1 MKSTIHPEYLKTK
14 VTCSGCGN
22 TFDSESTVAEM
33 HVDVCSN
40 CHPFYTGK
48 QKLVD
53 TAGRVDRFKAKR
65 AAAETK
71 KDALTK
77 KAVKALNKKDAAA
90 MLEAD
95 AKITEK
101 NTTEITKPKSKQ
113 ASKPET
119 PDTKE

>member
-53 TAGRVDRFKAKR
+53 TAGRVDRFKATR
-65 AAAETK
+65 AAAETT

-95 AKITEK
+95 AKSTEK

>member
-90 MLEAD
+90 MLQAD

-101 NTTEITKPKSKQ
+101 NTTEVTKPKSKQ
-113 ASKPET
+113 DSKPET
-119 PDTKE
+119 PETKK

>member
-22 TFDSESTVAEM
+22 SFESESTVAEM
-33 HVDVCSN
+33 QVDVCSN

-65 AAAETK
+65 AAAESK
-71 KDALTK
+71 KEALTK
-77 KAVKALNKKDAAA
+77 KAVKALNKKEATA
-90 MLEAD
+90 MLTAD
-95 AKITEK
+95 AEITEE
-101 NTTEITKPKSKQ
+101 NTTEINKPKSKED
-113 ASKPET
+113 SKLK
-119 PDTKE
+119 TKK